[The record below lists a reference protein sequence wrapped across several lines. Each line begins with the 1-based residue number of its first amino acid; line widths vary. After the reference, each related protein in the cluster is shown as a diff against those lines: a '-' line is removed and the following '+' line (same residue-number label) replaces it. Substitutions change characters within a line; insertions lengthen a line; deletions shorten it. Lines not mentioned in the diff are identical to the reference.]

1 MQKYTNPELTW
12 PISARARAG
21 DGLCWVNSKL
31 PCLEQNKDQVMW
43 VIIIIIIIVNLYW
56 GCQHHRKSGLQK
68 GPLKVTTNQYNY
80 VKM

>member
-1 MQKYTNPELTW
+1 MFYAKVSQLLQSKTGINLFDFEVDSIKEP
-12 PISARARAG
+12 
-21 DGLCWVNSKL
+21 CWDN
-31 PCLEQNKDQVMW
+31 
-43 VIIIIIIIVNLYW
+43 IIIIIVNLYW